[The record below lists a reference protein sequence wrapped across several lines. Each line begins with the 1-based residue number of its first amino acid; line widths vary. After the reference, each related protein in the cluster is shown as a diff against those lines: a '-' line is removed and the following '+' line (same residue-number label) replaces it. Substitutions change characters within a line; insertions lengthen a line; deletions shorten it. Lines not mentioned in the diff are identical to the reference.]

1 MWYLGQHLSERGV
14 KPHPSQASSGRS
26 SCAFNLHFTICT
38 YKVAFNCIPEHI
50 PSVLPDKLELFI
62 LIDTMCKYV
71 DTLKTMWFGGHTA
84 KNKQTSSII
93 ISFSFYS
100 LVGIKY

>member
-50 PSVLPDKLELFI
+50 PSVLPDKL
-62 LIDTMCKYV
+62 
-71 DTLKTMWFGGHTA
+71 
-84 KNKQTSSII
+84 
-93 ISFSFYS
+93 
-100 LVGIKY
+100 